1 MPAFMLACDLKE
13 PTQQQATFCM
23 DVNRNLQFLTYLWI
37 YDQIKHSKDNKP
49 HLPNDNSKAM
59 ETLETKQI

>member
-23 DVNRNLQFLTYLWI
+23 DVNRNLQFLIDLWI

-49 HLPNDNSKAM
+49 HLHNDNSKAM